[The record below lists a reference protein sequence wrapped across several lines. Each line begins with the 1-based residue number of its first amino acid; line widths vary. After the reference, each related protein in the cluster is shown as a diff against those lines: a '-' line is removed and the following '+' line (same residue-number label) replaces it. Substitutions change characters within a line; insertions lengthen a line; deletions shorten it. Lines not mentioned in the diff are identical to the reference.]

1 MTINCRRAKIAAKM
15 SANMSENFEK
25 KVAEIK
31 KIFAPLS
38 TEQKYLKLI
47 EMGRSLP
54 HFPPEQKTTDRL
66 VRGCQ
71 SQLYLDAQFR
81 EGKLFFYAYSDA
93 LISAGLAALLIAAY
107 SGEAPETILTSPP
120 TFLTELGITAS
131 LSPNRSNGLA
141 HIHLRM
147 KQEALQTFVSISKT
161 I

>member
-15 SANMSENFEK
+15 KENFEK

-54 HFPPEQKTTDRL
+54 PFPPEQKTNERL

-71 SQLYLDAQFR
+71 SELYLDAEFR
-81 EGKLFFYAYSDA
+81 EGKLFFHAHSDA

-131 LSPNRSNGLA
+131 LSPSRSNGLA

-147 KQEALQTFVSISKT
+147 KQEALQTFSNTSKM